1 MKGIHRKAQHVRS
14 ITRRFYCNDCAICTI
29 FPCRPYRR
37 HSRGVSS
44 RPKVSQ
50 RLLRIER
57 KGESVKASE
66 VLLSAT
72 DIIGDRGRIYGHPR
86 INQTRIA
93 LRLQQMLE
101 TPISD
106 HQACLAMVEVKL
118 ARLQET
124 ADHVDSYIDACA
136 YLALACELITERD
149 ENYV

>member
-1 MKGIHRKAQHVRS
+1 
-14 ITRRFYCNDCAICTI
+14 
-29 FPCRPYRR
+29 
-37 HSRGVSS
+37 
-44 RPKVSQ
+44 
-50 RLLRIER
+50 
-57 KGESVKASE
+57 VKANE

-72 DIIGDRGRIYGHPR
+72 DVIGDRGRIYGHPR

-101 TPISD
+101 IPISD

-124 ADHVDSYIDACA
+124 GDHIDSYIDACA
-136 YLALACELITERD
+136 YLALACELITEKD